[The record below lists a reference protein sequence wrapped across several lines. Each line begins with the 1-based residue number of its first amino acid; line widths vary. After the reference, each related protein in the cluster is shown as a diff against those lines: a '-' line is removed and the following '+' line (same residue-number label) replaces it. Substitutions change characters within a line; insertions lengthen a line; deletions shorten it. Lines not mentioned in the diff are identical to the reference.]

1 MPQKQIKIYK
11 SPTPKEL
18 YNNQQQWDIINK
30 MLNCKLNKFKL
41 KELVL
46 KSTSPNHS
54 SKITSW
60 NNNQLFLMYLVML
73 VKFQDK

>member
-11 SPTPKEL
+11 SPILKEL
-18 YNNQQQWDIINK
+18 YNNQQQWDIIKK
-30 MLNCKLNKFKL
+30 MLNYKLNKFKL
-41 KELVL
+41 KESVL

-54 SKITSW
+54 NKITLW
-60 NNNQLFLMYLVML
+60 NNNQLFLMYLVMP